1 MTWNDTVNNCTQ
13 LLFPPEHER
22 VFRNISST
30 RNKSYWLAIH
40 KNDTCKTRLV
50 KEPKVMA
57 LNECPYV
64 KDSND
69 AFGNCDMKYHPVCI
83 KPGTSDDIH
92 FQLETCLLFGLR
104 ELLLRAIKTRTPVS
118 CSTPHFCDDLAW
130 ARH

>member
-1 MTWNDTVNNCTQ
+1 M
-13 LLFPPEHER
+13 
-22 VFRNISST
+22 

-57 LNECPYV
+57 LIECPYV

-83 KPGTSDDIH
+83 KPGTSDDIP
-92 FQLETCLLFGLR
+92 FQLEKCLLFGLR
-104 ELLLRAIKTRTPVS
+104 ELFLRAIKQGR
-118 CSTPHFCDDLAW
+118 L
-130 ARH
+130 